1 MTTHNTGNPVP
12 SAAVKDLYDNAQ
24 NLDNGINGDAPTWV
38 DRKGQVRKSMAG
50 VEQDFAKF
58 LADGST
64 IEFPTWAAANAA
76 AGAGQIPLNRQ
87 VAVIGDTGTHTDPVS
102 GLTVSNSGRF
112 VMVGAGLQFRSPDV
126 LSQKADQLEVN
137 TKASNTT
144 VSRKVDAVMV
154 PFDQFSLFLADD
166 DLVPIG
172 AIDPATGVPLA
183 AFRVSTGELLA
194 WFAPDNPSI
203 NSIALNNLARAV
215 PDTARLFTIDG
226 DIVPLLATRDP
237 SDGQIYP
244 LVYYSISEDRLYP
257 GGGGQGSTA
266 DDDNVAYIEVGALR
280 SVGGLGDRVVDAD
293 PSRAWLQVQTE
304 GGAGKGVYRD
314 PQGVAHAVRI
324 ALRSANRYPVD
335 VVRGISGAGQSNAAG
350 QAGSSRSVVY
360 GEFYEAPTKLL
371 MPATAANN
379 VWMGTPTQGG
389 LSTELVPSSITGLAR
404 LRSVIAST
412 NQHGTVAEEAAGRSY
427 VRRAAAELNGWA
439 PAVVVWTNGEGGQS
453 IQNMMPGAPAGY
465 FYFANVIATV
475 TRITQILAAQ
485 GKRFAHAWLNM
496 AQMESNAGDSL
507 IGDKHYSLLQAHQA
521 AIYPITGQTI
531 PLRMMTSQMSSFIG
545 GSQAPRSVLEK
556 ALAIEQKW
564 GDFWCLGPTY
574 CYPFHSDF
582 LHNTSVGQAM
592 RGEFFDR
599 AVEVME
605 RTGYWRPLHMVS
617 ATRLSS
623 TQIQVQLSEAAVQD
637 ANWAVA
643 DIADAGIT
651 VDVGTVESVAVSGS
665 QMTITVPDTAAV
677 TQVGAAVVGHTTGV
691 PREAATVP
699 RSTIRSV
706 ASIGQWSPEC
716 GGRQMHKALCH
727 QLISIGG

>member
-1 MTTHNTGNPVP
+1 MTTIDGRQVIPA
-12 SAAVKDLYDNAQ
+12 SDLPQRY
-24 NLDNGINGDAPTWV
+24 
-38 DRKGQVRKSMAG
+38 AG
-50 VEQDFAKF
+50 VDDGLVGVVRAGDV
-58 LADGST
+58 LATFRLSELPTPKQAQAQIDALTAGQQSNAIYADTLPQLQAIAGTYVGQGAFVNNGS
-64 IEFPTWAAANAA
+64 
-76 AGAGQIPLNRQ
+76 GAGQYIWNGSSWVFSRADL
-87 VAVIGDTGTHTDPVS
+87 
-102 GLTVSNSGRF
+102 
-112 VMVGAGLQFRSPDV
+112 
-126 LSQKADQLEVN
+126 LSQKADRSELLL
-137 TKASNTT
+137 KASNSLVAT
-144 VSRKVDAVMV
+144 KIDAVMV
-154 PFDQFSLFLADD
+154 PFEQFSFYAASD

-172 AIDPATGVPLA
+172 AIDPVTGVPLA

-203 NSIALNNLARAV
+203 NSIALTNLAKAV
-215 PDTARLFTIDG
+215 PETARLFTVDG
-226 DIVPLLATRDP
+226 DVVPLLATRDP
-237 SDGQIYP
+237 TDGKVYP

-257 GGGGQGSTA
+257 GGGGQGA
-266 DDDNVAYIEVGALR
+266 VPEDDNVAYIENGTLR
-280 SVGGLGDRVVDAD
+280 SVGGLGDRIVDAD
-293 PSRAWLQVQTE
+293 ASRIWLQVQTE
-304 GGAGKGVYRD
+304 GGTGKGVFRD
-314 PQGVAHAVRI
+314 LQGAAHAVRI
-324 ALRSANRYPVD
+324 GLGSANRYPVD

-350 QAGSSRSVVY
+350 QAGSSNRSIVY
-360 GEFYEAPTKLL
+360 GELYEFPSKLL

-389 LSTELVPSSITGLAR
+389 LSTELLPSSITGLTR
-404 LRSVIAST
+404 LRSTIAST

-439 PAVVVWTNGEGGQS
+439 PSVVVWTNGEGGQS

-475 TRITQILAAQ
+475 TRITQILAVQ

-496 AQMESNAGDSL
+496 AQMESNSSDAL

-521 AIYPITGQTI
+521 AIYPITGQTV

-545 GSQAPRSVLEK
+545 GSQSPRSVLDK

-582 LHNTSVGQAM
+582 LHNTSIGHAM

-617 ATRLSS
+617 ATRLSA
-623 TQIQVQLSEAAVQD
+623 TQIQIQLSEPAVRD
-637 ANWAVA
+637 ASWAVP
-643 DIADAGIT
+643 DIANAGIS
-651 VDVGTVESVAVSGS
+651 VDVGTVESVTVSGS
-665 QMTITVPDTAAV
+665 QVTITVPDAAAV
-677 TQVGAAVVGHTTGV
+677 SQVGAAVVGHTSGV
-691 PREAATVP
+691 PREAATIP

-716 GGRQMHKALCH
+716 GGLRMHKALCH